1 VTGAAPEHGEP
12 LAELIALL
20 PDAVLTEPDAVEPY
34 RRDRALD
41 PDAGAPLAVALP
53 GSTAEVQAVVSWAAR
68 HDVPVVPRGSGTGLS
83 GGATAVTGGIVLSL
97 ERMRAVRVDPATRTA
112 TVQPGLLNSELK
124 AAVAEHGLWYPPD
137 PASFDICTIG
147 GNVATN
153 AGGLCCV
160 KYGVTVDYVLGLE
173 AVLADGRAIRL
184 GGPLVKDVAGLSLL
198 KLFVGSEGTLGV
210 VTEIIVRLLP
220 APPTPRRVVAWF
232 SSSERATAA
241 IGEIAA
247 AIRPSLLEYMDRNAV
262 NAVEDMLAL
271 RLDRSAEAFVLAG
284 SDDLEPSGRDIA
296 YMMEAFERHGAA
308 LVEETTVARGEEFA
322 HARRAA
328 IPAVEARGRLL
339 LSDVGVPIPHLGELI
354 AGVERIAER
363 HRTEIAF
370 IAHAGDGN
378 THPLV
383 VFDPA
388 DADAARRAETA
399 YGEIMSLAV
408 SLGGTISGE
417 HGVGKLK
424 RPWLEGQIGSD
435 VLEIGQR
442 IKDALDP
449 RGIMNPGAIF
459 EAAER

>member
-1 VTGAAPEHGEP
+1 MSGGGEA
-12 LAELIALL
+12 LAELAALL
-20 PDAVLTEPDAVEPY
+20 PGAVLTASEDIEPY

-41 PDAGAPLAVALP
+41 PAAGVPLAVALP
-53 GSTAEVQAVVSWAAR
+53 GSTAEVQAVVAWASR
-68 HDVPVVPRGSGTGLS
+68 HGVPIVPRGMGTGLS
-83 GGATAVTGGIVLSL
+83 GGATAVAGGIVLST
-97 ERMRAVRVDPATRTA
+97 ERMRAVTVDPATRTA

-124 AAVAEHGLWYPPD
+124 AAVAERGLWYPPD
-137 PASFDICTIG
+137 PASFDICSIG
-147 GNVATN
+147 GNIATN

-173 AVLADGRAIRL
+173 VVLADGRAIRL
-184 GGPLVKDVAGLSLL
+184 GGPLVKDVAGLSLV

-220 APPTPRRVVAWF
+220 APPAPRRVVAWF
-232 SSSERATAA
+232 SSSSQAAAA

-262 NAVEDMLAL
+262 NAVEDLL
-271 RLDRSAEAFVLAG
+271 GLGLDRSAEAFVLAG
-284 SDDLEPSGRDIA
+284 SDDLDPSGRDIA
-296 YMMEAFERHGAA
+296 TMVEAFGRHGAT
-308 LVEETTVARGEEFA
+308 LVEETSPERGEQLA
-322 HARRAA
+322 HARRVA

-339 LSDVGVPIPHLGELI
+339 LSDVGAPIPRLGGLI
-354 AGVERIAER
+354 AGIERIAAQ

-388 DADAARRAETA
+388 DVEAQRRAEAA

-424 RPWLEGQIGSD
+424 RPWLESQIGAD
-435 VLEIGQR
+435 VLEIGQQ

-449 RGIMNPGAIF
+449 QGIMNPGAIF
-459 EAAER
+459 EARAR

>member
-1 VTGAAPEHGEP
+1 VAGMRAREEAAGTEILVERDQRARGA
-12 LAELIALL
+12 
-20 PDAVLTEPDAVEPY
+20 
-34 RRDRALD
+34 
-41 PDAGAPLAVALP
+41 
-53 GSTAEVQAVVSWAAR
+53 
-68 HDVPVVPRGSGTGLS
+68 GTGLS
-83 GGATAVTGGIVLSL
+83 GGATAVDGGIVLSV
-97 ERMRAVRVDPATRTA
+97 ERMRDVRVDPATRTA
-112 TVQPGLLNSELK
+112 IVQPGLLNAELQ
-124 AAVAEHGLWYPPD
+124 AAAAQHGLWYPPD
-137 PASFDICTIG
+137 PASFEICSIG
-147 GNVATN
+147 GNIATN

-173 AVLADGRAIRL
+173 VVLADGRTIRL
-184 GGPLVKDVAGLSLL
+184 GGPLVKDVAGLPLV

-210 VTEIIVRLLP
+210 VTEATVRLLP
-220 APPTPRRVVAWF
+220 APPTPRRIAAWF
-232 SSSERATAA
+232 GSSERAAAA
-241 IGEIAA
+241 ISEIAA
-247 AIRPSLLEYMDRNAV
+247 AIRPSLLEYMDRTAID
-262 NAVEDMLAL
+262 AVEDLLAIG
-271 RLDRSAEAFVLAG
+271 LDRSAEAFVLAG
-284 SDDLEPSGRDIA
+284 SDDLDPEGRDIA
-296 YMMEAFERHGAA
+296 RMVEVFRRHGAI
-308 LVEETTVARGEEFA
+308 LIEETTTARGAELA

-339 LSDVGVPIPHLGELI
+339 LSDVGVPIPRLGELI
-354 AGVERIAER
+354 AGIERIAEDR
-363 HRTEIAF
+363 DTCIAF

-388 DADAARRAETA
+388 DPAAQDRAETA

-449 RGIMNPGAIF
+449 QGILNPGAVF
-459 EAAER
+459 APPAR